1 MHPLIEKF
9 IAGQLPEPMALTLVG
24 GGLPIP
30 LMDLLQ
36 GLSHAVFQETPFA
49 EKAKETLTGMPDS
62 LLSNAIIGPVE
73 PPDPL
78 GLILMYRKDPSLL
91 ETALLHE
98 SLHSDWM
105 ERVIPFLPGTVLEIP
120 LNNQVFWIERPII
133 LDLIEQHPE
142 AVYNIKR
149 KIQEFRRD
157 VLRQLSPED
166 AKERLE
172 IIDDVEA
179 GKLDKVWAELPIP
192 AQTPDDEPESEIA
205 RAERLLNPIVDDE
218 GQEISLSLTQRV
230 MKLRTNQKIMLA
242 QKGGKEER
250 TLLIRESNRL
260 IQVAVI
266 RNGRVTE
273 GEVGYIAQMRTVQEE
288 VLRIISQNREWMKK
302 YPIVRN
308 LVQNPRTPIAIS
320 LNLLKRINEF
330 DMKLMVKD
338 RNVAELLNPS
348 RSRNLRT
355 VGCHL
360 PFPTRVR
367 LHKIRSTLM
376 KPRFSRRPSKSAGR
390 SPQGLRKTRPAP
402 RMLDPCTLSIPNPP
416 REIPPSRHSRTC
428 LRARLRRPQPFRKS

>member
-1 MHPLIEKF
+1 MHPLVDKF
-9 IAGQLPEPMALTLVG
+9 LAGELPEPMALALVG

-30 LMDLLQ
+30 LLDLLQ
-36 GLSHAVFQETPFA
+36 ALSHAVFKETPFA

-73 PPDPL
+73 PSDPL
-78 GLILMYRKDPSLL
+78 GLILMYRKEPTLL

-105 ERVIPFLPGTVLEIP
+105 ERVIPFLPGSVLEIP

-133 LDLIEQHPE
+133 LDLIEQHPQ

-157 VLRQLSPED
+157 VLQQITDEI
-166 AKERLE
+166 AKDRLE
-172 IIDDVEA
+172 IIDEVES
-179 GKLDKVWAELPIP
+179 GKLDKAWAELPIP
-192 AQTPDDEPESEIA
+192 AHGREDEPESEIA
-205 RAERLLNPIVDDE
+205 RAERLLSPILDDE

-230 MKLRTNQKIMLA
+230 MKLRTNQKILLA

-260 IQVAVI
+260 IQVAVML
-266 RNGRVTE
+266 NGRITE
-273 GEVGYIAQMRTVQEE
+273 GEVTYVAQMRTVHEE
-288 VLRIISQNREWMKK
+288 VLRIISRNREWMKK

-320 LNLLKRINEF
+320 LNLLKRINDF

-338 RNVAELLNPS
+338 RNIAE
-348 RSRNLRT
+348 
-355 VGCHL
+355 V
-360 PFPTRVR
+360 
-367 LHKIRSTLM
+367 M
-376 KPRFSRRPSKSAGR
+376 RREAKRIIEDKQTGK
-390 SPQGLRKTRPAP
+390 G
-402 RMLDPCTLSIPNPP
+402 
-416 REIPPSRHSRTC
+416 
-428 LRARLRRPQPFRKS
+428 

>member
-1 MHPLIEKF
+1 MHPLVQQF
-9 IAGQLPEPMALTLVG
+9 LANQLPEPMAQTLVG

-36 GLSHAVFQETPFA
+36 ALSHAVFQETPYA
-49 EKAKETLTGMPDS
+49 EKARETLVGMPDS

-78 GLILMYRKDPSLL
+78 GLILIYRKDPGLL

-105 ERVIPFLPGTVLEIP
+105 ERVIPFLPGSVLEIP
-120 LNNQVFWIERPII
+120 LNNQVFWIERPVI

-157 VLRQLSPED
+157 VLRQISDEI
-166 AKERLE
+166 AKDRLE

-179 GKLDKVWAELPIP
+179 GKLDKAWAELPVP
-192 AQTPDDEPESEIA
+192 AQSPDDEPESEIA
-205 RAERLLNPIVDDE
+205 RNERLLSPIIDDE
-218 GQEISLSLTQRV
+218 GHEISLSLTQRV

-266 RNGRVTE
+266 RNGRITE
-273 GEVGYIAQMRTVQEE
+273 GEVSYIAQMRAVHDEI
-288 VLRIISQNREWMKK
+288 LRIISQNREWMKK

-320 LNLLKRINEF
+320 LNLLKRINDF

-338 RNVAELLNPS
+338 RNVAELL
-348 RSRNLRT
+348 
-355 VGCHL
+355 
-360 PFPTRVR
+360 
-367 LHKIRSTLM
+367 
-376 KPRFSRRPSKSAGR
+376 RREAKRIIENKRDGK
-390 SPQGLRKTRPAP
+390 G
-402 RMLDPCTLSIPNPP
+402 
-416 REIPPSRHSRTC
+416 
-428 LRARLRRPQPFRKS
+428 